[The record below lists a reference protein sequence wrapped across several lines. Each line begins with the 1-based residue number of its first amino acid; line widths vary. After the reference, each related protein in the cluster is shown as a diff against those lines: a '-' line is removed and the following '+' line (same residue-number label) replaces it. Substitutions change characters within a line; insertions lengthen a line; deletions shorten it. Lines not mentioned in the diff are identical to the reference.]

1 MVVDLLLLCIR
12 HCHACCFH
20 VSSVEASDLPIHL
33 LGMGQALT
41 LTRPATGN
49 RATRTNKTHPCP
61 QGAYGL
67 VGETQCKVLEV

>member
-1 MVVDLLLLCIR
+1 MVVDLLLLCVR

-41 LTRPATGN
+41 LTRPATGT
-49 RATRTNKTHPCP
+49 RATGTIRPTP
-61 QGAYGL
+61 AL
-67 VGETQCKVLEV
+67 KVLMD